1 MRTPIAM
8 RKRAGVTL
16 VEVIVATAV
25 LVLVTVVILSSIV
38 GSLTLVNRSVRNE
51 PSAASAEKMVDTLS
65 SALSDGITDSTELEN
80 LAGATYVADGAFSP
94 GLPTSRQFYF
104 TTVSEAGEDVGY
116 AVYVN
121 VYDSQGEPIAL
132 RAYGRLA
139 PVQP

>member
-1 MRTPIAM
+1 MMSPSAIRG
-8 RKRAGVTL
+8 RAGVTL

-51 PSAASAEKMVDTLS
+51 PSAASAEKMVDTLT
-65 SALSDGITDSTELEN
+65 SALGDGITDTIELEN
-80 LAGATYVADGAFSP
+80 LVGASYVANGAFSP
-94 GLPTSRQFYF
+94 ELPTSRQFYF

-121 VYDSQGEPIAL
+121 VYNSQGEPIAL
-132 RAYGRLA
+132 RAYGRMA